1 MNQYMKG
8 KLTKKIIDGKEFY
21 LVDKTSG
28 AILNGVWISKNK
40 QEIKIKIAWLDDY
53 LSFRPLKNEEQSL

>member
-1 MNQYMKG
+1 MKG
-8 KLTKKIIDGKEFY
+8 KITKKIIDGKEFY

-28 AILNGVWISKNK
+28 AILNGVWISKDK
-40 QEIKIKIAWLDDY
+40 QEIKIEIAWLDDY

>member
-1 MNQYMKG
+1 MKG